1 MTIRI
6 INILLF
12 DLVWTWTVPWFDL
25 SYGEAQDCATDL
37 RFRQDCLDWCQGPWR
52 NLPGIPSYLPCA
64 SRIQK
69 GWINLSQPSSFILLI
84 TPLIIVLTI
93 SIILT
98 QTPKNTISTHYITY
112 TGARNTQHFIPSL
125 YDSTLFPLHVQIVI
139 PLISSAFL
147 IVNIVFFLN
156 SPLPPYSL
164 TSIAFQ
170 NCKQ

>member
-1 MTIRI
+1 VPRSVKKSTRHSKRSTLCFK
-6 INILLF
+6 NSKRVDKSLSTVILHS
-12 DLVWTWTVPWFDL
+12 PHH
-25 SYGEAQDCATDL
+25 
-37 RFRQDCLDWCQGPWR
+37 
-52 NLPGIPSYLPCA
+52 
-64 SRIQK
+64 
-69 GWINLSQPSSFILLI
+69 
-84 TPLIIVLTI
+84 PLIIVLTI